1 MMASMVDEVKKSLQ
15 SYGGK
20 WTEKKGLWS
29 YSALIAER
37 KAFLSKKKLE
47 YSFRLRVDDSAKTVR
62 FSEMLTEVSS
72 GLSTGGG
79 FDDDLTPGIG
89 VKKESYN
96 TLSGSR
102 RGTIEEQSDLF
113 GKDYSYNFN
122 YAEIRQ
128 KVKQAA
134 EAAGYQFDYQVLPVK

>member
-1 MMASMVDEVKKSLQ
+1 MASIIDELKKSLQ
-15 SYGGK
+15 TYGGK
-20 WTEKKGLWS
+20 WSEKKGVWS

-47 YSFRLRVDDSAKTVR
+47 YSFSFKVDDSAKTVR
-62 FSEMLTEVSS
+62 FSEMLSEVSS
-72 GLSTGGG
+72 GLQTSGD
-79 FDDDLTPGIG
+79 FDSDLTPGFG
-89 VKKESYN
+89 VKKETYN
-96 TLSGSR
+96 TLSGGR
-102 RGTIEEQSDLF
+102 RGTIEEQSNLF
-113 GKDYSYNFN
+113 GKDYSYKFN